1 MDNEIKEI
9 TEDLEDAMA
18 KTATEPAE
26 IEEPSNQEEETPIVK
41 PDYSGEITEII
52 RSNASPK
59 IMREKLDDYHEND
72 IAEVLT
78 LLSVAERQKLYRVL
92 GINTLSAILEYAE
105 EEDVAAYLNE
115 MDIRKAASVV
125 SHMEPDVAVDVLRE
139 IEKVKRGILI
149 ELMDAES
156 RKDIALLASFDEDEI
171 GSRMTTNFISIH
183 EGLSVKEAMTEL
195 VRQAPQND
203 NISTIFV
210 LDETDTFVGA
220 ISLKELIIARH
231 GDDLESLVMT
241 SYPYVYGHESIDA
254 CIEQL
259 KDYSE
264 DLIPVLD
271 NQNRMLGVITS
282 QNVVEVVDEAMG
294 EDYARLAGLT
304 AEEDLNEPFKD
315 SIRKRLPWLLI
326 LLALSLVVS
335 TVIGSFE
342 KVVVGLPIVMFFQS
356 MILNMS
362 GNVGTQSLGV
372 TIRVLMDEN
381 LTGKQKVQ
389 HVLKEFRVG
398 FSNGLIL
405 GAISVIIVAVYI
417 ILTRGDVYTV
427 KDAFSI
433 SGCVGLSLV
442 TAMIFSSLIGSLA
455 PMFFKWIHID
465 PAVASGP
472 FITTLNDLVGVVTYY
487 SMAYLLLF
495 RVLHMA

>member
-1 MDNEIKEI
+1 MDNEIKDI
-9 TEDLEDAMA
+9 SEDLEDAMA
-18 KTATEPAE
+18 KTAAAAE
-26 IEEPSNQEEETPIVK
+26 VSEEPETQEEETPIAK
-41 PDYSGEITEII
+41 PDYSGEIVEII

-59 IMREKLDDYHEND
+59 VMRERLDDYHEND
-72 IAEVLT
+72 IAEVLA
-78 LLSVAERQKLYRVL
+78 LLTTPERQKLYRVL
-92 GINTLSAILEYAE
+92 GIGTLSAILEYAE

-125 SHMEPDVAVDVLRE
+125 SHMEPDIAVDVLRE

-171 GSRMTTNFISIH
+171 GSRMTTNFITLH

-203 NISTIFV
+203 NISTLFV
-210 LDETDTFVGA
+210 LDEADIFVGA
-220 ISLKELIIARH
+220 LSLKELIIARH
-231 GDDLESLVMT
+231 GDDLESLIMT

-254 CIEQL
+254 CIERL

-271 NQNRMLGVITS
+271 NSNRMLGVITS
-282 QNVVEVVDEAMG
+282 QNVVEVVDEALG

-315 SIRKRLPWLLI
+315 SLRKRLPWLLI
-326 LLALSLVVS
+326 LLALSMLVS

-342 KVVVGLPIVMFFQS
+342 RVVVGLPIVMFFQS
-356 MILNMS
+356 LILNMS

-381 LTGKQKVQ
+381 LTGKQKL
-389 HVLKEFRVG
+389 HHIFKEFRVG
-398 FSNGLIL
+398 FANGLIL
-405 GAISVIIVAVYI
+405 GAISVVIVGLYIAVGKGRTYA
-417 ILTRGDVYTV
+417 
-427 KDAFSI
+427 DAFAI

-455 PMFFKWIHID
+455 PMFFKKIHVD

-472 FITTLNDLVGVVTYY
+472 FITTLNDLVGVITYY
-487 SMAYLLLF
+487 SMAWILLIKM
-495 RVLHMA
+495 LHMAG